1 VSEGE
6 AALRVILETLDLN
19 ARDAFRRV
27 LIHDRPIGDAIVSNL
42 MRYRDERGDDWAD
55 IIDLLTM
62 HPEQRRR
69 VVQLLGE
76 LEAN

>member
-1 VSEGE
+1 MTDDDADLRPLLDARPTHPRRPPPRSDRRQADRE
-6 AALRVILETLDLN
+6 AVTSQL
-19 ARDAFRRV
+19 
-27 LIHDRPIGDAIVSNL
+27 P
-42 MRYRDERGDDWAD
+42 RYRDERGDDWAD